1 MAQYDL
7 ITGLDIAQA
16 ALLDAGE
23 ASSISGRYGD
33 DAKRAVRNAYWSV
46 LAHARWPWAMSPT
59 PGVISTVAA
68 VNVVVSSIVT
78 TTVTLSAT
86 IATSMAGR
94 KFYLDGN
101 QSVYRISAHTAGT
114 NTMTLDASYVETLTT
129 GSGVI
134 FQDEYAIPA
143 TALRVWDP
151 LWPRGWQ
158 WDPITIIDKPLF
170 EQRYGRGAWGFGSG
184 IVEHACEVHP
194 QAYTTGAKGVTRQL
208 RFAPWSEDALNI
220 EYDYTMFHDLDF
232 SGSSI
237 DGDTPRIP
245 REHRAVLVH
254 FAAAALLLGKDDAK
268 SQSYAQLG
276 AGKLLEMKDQYI
288 STPNGALWVG
298 PRFSASLGCT

>member
-1 MAQYDL
+1 MADTDL

-23 ASSISGRYGD
+23 GTSLSGAYGN

-59 PGVISTVAA
+59 PGVITTVAA
-68 VNVVVSSIVT
+68 QPVTVNSIST
-78 TTVTLSAT
+78 ATVTLSAT

-101 QSVYRISAHTAGT
+101 QAVYRISAHTAGT
-114 NTMTLDASYVETLTT
+114 DTLTLDAPYVESLTT
-129 GSGVI
+129 GTGMI

-158 WDPITIIDKPLF
+158 WDPITLMDKPLF

-184 IVEHACEVHP
+184 IVEHACEIHP
-194 QAYTTGAKGVTRQL
+194 QAYTAGAKGVTRQL
-208 RFAPWSEDALNI
+208 RFAPWAEEALNI

-232 SGSSI
+232 SGS
-237 DGDTPRIP
+237 GEVDTPKIP
-245 REHRAVLVH
+245 REHRAVISH
-254 FAAAALLLGKDDAK
+254 FAASALLLGKDDSKATT
-268 SQSYAQLG
+268 YAQLG
-276 AGKLLEMKDQYI
+276 AGKLAEMKDQYLAM
-288 STPNGALWVG
+288 SHGGRVYVRSRHSVA
-298 PRFSASLGCT
+298 LGCT